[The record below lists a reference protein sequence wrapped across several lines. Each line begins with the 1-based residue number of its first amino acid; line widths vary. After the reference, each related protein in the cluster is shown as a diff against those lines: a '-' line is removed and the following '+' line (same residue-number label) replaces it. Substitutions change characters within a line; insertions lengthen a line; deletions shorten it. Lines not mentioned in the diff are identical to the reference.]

1 MFNTKLHSFLKVAE
15 LGSFTKAAE
24 ALSLSQPAVTQH
36 VKQLEENYQVSLF
49 TRSPH
54 QLQLT
59 REGKVLLKY
68 ARRCTALEQTL
79 LQEMAQV
86 SGRIHPLTVGIT
98 QTAESS
104 LTIEVLAAFN
114 REMQPPNLK
123 IITNVTETLLNMVV
137 NYELDFAF
145 VDKEIEQDDLY
156 FTPLNTDTLVL
167 AVSPEHPWAGLDH
180 VSLKDL
186 QKEPMILRLPS
197 SNTRNLFVASLE
209 SMNRNI
215 RDFNVFM
222 EIDSISTIK
231 DLIRRNF
238 GVSVLA
244 KSACMDEYRR
254 GLLVLLPIENLNM
267 ERTRYLAS
275 RRDYEHPELIDH
287 LVSIYKKM
295 MNP

>member
-1 MFNTKLHSFLKVAE
+1 MFNTKLHSFMKVAE

-36 VKQLEENYQVSLF
+36 VKQLEESYRVQLF

-68 ARRCTALEQTL
+68 ARRCTALEQNL

-86 SGRIHPLTVGIT
+86 SGDIHPLTVGIT

-104 LTIEVLAAFN
+104 LTIDALAAFS
-114 REMQPPNLK
+114 RKVQPPNLK
-123 IITNVTETLLNMVV
+123 IFTNITENLLTMVI
-137 NYELDFAF
+137 NYELDFAI
-145 VDKEIEQDDLY
+145 VDREMELEDLCY
-156 FTPLNTDTLVL
+156 TPLDTDTLVL
-167 AVSPEHPWAGLDH
+167 AVSPEHPWASLDI

-209 SMNRNI
+209 SMNRDI
-215 RDFNVFM
+215 RDFNVIM
-222 EIDSISTIK
+222 EIDSIATIK

-254 GLLVLLPIENLNM
+254 RKLVLLPIENLNM

-275 RRDYEHPELIDH
+275 RQDYEHPELIDH
-287 LVSIYKKM
+287 LVAIYKEM
-295 MNP
+295 TSP